1 MEPKPLISEAQ
12 IERRVGELAAEI
24 SGDYAGVD
32 EIFLIGVLRGC
43 YVFLADLSRRLT
55 IPRRVDFIAVQSY
68 HGASSG
74 AVRLLKDVQTD
85 VEGRHVLIV
94 EDIIDS
100 GQTLQYLLETFRSRR
115 PASLKTCVFVR
126 KETRRDVDVQ
136 VDYLG
141 LEIPDVWVVGYGLDY
156 DDRYRALPHIA
167 ALEPVPESAPAARLS
182 DHLR

>member
-1 MEPKPLISEAQ
+1 MDPRPLISEQQ

-24 SGDYAGVD
+24 SRDYADKGEV
-32 EIFLIGVLRGC
+32 FLVGVLRGC
-43 YVFLADLSRRLT
+43 YIFLADLSRRLT

-68 HGASSG
+68 HGAASG

-85 VEGRHVLIV
+85 IEGKHVLIV

-126 KETRRDVDVQ
+126 KECRRDVEVP

-156 DDRYRALPHIA
+156 ADQYRALPHIA
-167 ALEPVPESAPAARLS
+167 ALEPEA
-182 DHLR
+182 D